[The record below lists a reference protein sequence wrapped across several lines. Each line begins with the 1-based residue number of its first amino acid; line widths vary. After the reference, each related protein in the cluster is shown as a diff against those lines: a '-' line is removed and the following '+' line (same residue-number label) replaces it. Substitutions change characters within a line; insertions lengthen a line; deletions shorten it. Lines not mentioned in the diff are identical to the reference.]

1 MSTLFLNQGR
11 DPFGALPLTFIV
23 ESSSDPQWLGGCN
36 FDSIINRYW
45 LIVVGFFWF
54 MEELHRRAPCTG
66 FWKRIWEKLKLEA
79 FVSSCTLSKDGYNTC
94 HLSCFVVP
102 CAQRWHG
109 GTKVCFVRGE
119 GKLRWLDFLSP
130 MQHHHGAQRSNWSM
144 HRQCGPE
151 SAISTEDYHRLSMTV
166 SSKVHLFRHLN
177 FLDTQSMNVLL
188 SFQSNPIFDDY
199 IYIFICVV
207 ASLARAKEAYQ
218 NMASVKQR
226 IWIVKPAEWAN
237 RGCGI
242 RPMSQR

>member
-1 MSTLFLNQGR
+1 
-11 DPFGALPLTFIV
+11 
-23 ESSSDPQWLGGCN
+23 
-36 FDSIINRYW
+36 
-45 LIVVGFFWF
+45 

-109 GTKVCFVRGE
+109 GTKVCFVRGQ

-199 IYIFICVV
+199 IYIYMCCCFLGPSEGSVPEHGIGQATNMDCEARGMGQSRLWHSSHVSKV
-207 ASLARAKEAYQ
+207 DYCFARLARLVLTTA
-218 NMASVKQR
+218 
-226 IWIVKPAEWAN
+226 
-237 RGCGI
+237 
-242 RPMSQR
+242 